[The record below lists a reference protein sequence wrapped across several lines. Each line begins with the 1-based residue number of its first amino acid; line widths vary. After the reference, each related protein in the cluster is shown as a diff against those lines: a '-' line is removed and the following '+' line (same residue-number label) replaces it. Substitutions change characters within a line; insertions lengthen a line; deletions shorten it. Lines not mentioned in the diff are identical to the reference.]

1 MSRFNTL
8 VDTNIFIAAKY
19 NFAGGSL
26 YNLKKYCADGIVA
39 LFTNDII
46 LREVQSHIDEDVDMM
61 ARQAK
66 NAIKQPELKN
76 AITQDAYETIE
87 ATIMGATDSLRAQFD
102 EYMKGATLLSNQE
115 LSIEELF
122 DGYFEKTAPFENNET
137 KKCEF
142 PDAAIIMSIKRYMAE
157 NPGMQLCVVS
167 NDNGWHNALKDT
179 EGILLYSN
187 LRELLDRIS
196 EEEDLYAQIIQY
208 MKGCIAELR
217 ESAEEW
223 CVCQDWSAI
232 VDDNIDACIECDEL
246 VDIYVSAL
254 DLAPDCIEYIDYED
268 EFASALFSGVVT
280 FYLGFDYI
288 DHANEVFDR
297 EDRAYYN
304 TIYGMGSAEVKVS
317 FTGAV
322 TILISDNGKM
332 ELNSSEFDEVI
343 VEDVEI
349 LDYELT
355 PYRKKDEP
363 YFNVCADCGLPIGI
377 HKDGGNGFCTNCA
390 EYH

>member
-87 ATIMGATDSLRAQFD
+87 ATILGATDSLRAQFD

-142 PDAAIIMSIKRYMAE
+142 PDAAII
-157 NPGMQLCVVS
+157 
-167 NDNGWHNALKDT
+167 
-179 EGILLYSN
+179 
-187 LRELLDRIS
+187 
-196 EEEDLYAQIIQY
+196 
-208 MKGCIAELR
+208 
-217 ESAEEW
+217 
-223 CVCQDWSAI
+223 
-232 VDDNIDACIECDEL
+232 
-246 VDIYVSAL
+246 
-254 DLAPDCIEYIDYED
+254 
-268 EFASALFSGVVT
+268 
-280 FYLGFDYI
+280 
-288 DHANEVFDR
+288 
-297 EDRAYYN
+297 
-304 TIYGMGSAEVKVS
+304 
-317 FTGAV
+317 
-322 TILISDNGKM
+322 
-332 ELNSSEFDEVI
+332 SSQ
-343 VEDVEI
+343 
-349 LDYELT
+349 
-355 PYRKKDEP
+355 K
-363 YFNVCADCGLPIGI
+363 N
-377 HKDGGNGFCTNCA
+377 N
-390 EYH
+390 